1 MVAPLMKLNQEEYYK
16 WKQSV
21 LSSKFYED
29 VIKKRKVTDTTKNRY
44 VLSLA
49 TYCMYNNMS
58 VDELMKEADDEERAN
73 IRVKDRKI
81 LKRLDNYRDW
91 LVEQGLQK
99 MTCQTRFNDAK
110 WCYRRMYIEVPELNE
125 FDYPREQQLKYSD
138 LPTTIDIQKAVDGA
152 NALSNKAL
160 YLFVASSGTAKM
172 ETSLLTV
179 QDFIDATRG
188 EYHNEIDNIHNVL
201 KILDGKKDVIPLFEM
216 HREKTD
222 YYYHT
227 CCSPEATQAIINLLQ
242 AQPIIKND
250 DPLFYLSYNG
260 IAKAFQRANH
270 KHNWGKI
277 KNYYYFSS
285 HRLRKRHASIIGNY
299 DLANYLQG
307 RKPDNKIKETY
318 YFNNPKKVKEEY
330 LKHLNELTI
339 YESNYKDIY
348 SEEYEELL
356 KENEELR
363 KLIDSQKTKI
373 TELDGINKALSKRMG
388 SVETQVKDMARSNDI
403 TYIQSIALEDE
414 SVNKYGLM
422 DIIIDLYT
430 DDVEG
435 HKIKHVD
442 AMYVKKLI
450 PRALIIRS
458 YDDDFMDENGEWM
471 FRDNLLLLYGQ
482 EKFDEVWRT
491 IDKFRFIA
499 FPFME
504 KEYLHE
510 SQSRDIDIALL
521 RYMKKL
527 YDDGEEPTQ
536 EAVYKIVWDVLDI
549 DEVLGDYAI

>member
-1 MVAPLMKLNQEEYYK
+1 
-16 WKQSV
+16 
-21 LSSKFYED
+21 
-29 VIKKRKVTDTTKNRY
+29 
-44 VLSLA
+44 
-49 TYCMYNNMS
+49 MYNNMS

-242 AQPIIKND
+242 AQHIIKND

-318 YFNNPKKVKEEY
+318 YFNNPKK
-330 LKHLNELTI
+330 LK
-339 YESNYKDIY
+339 K
-348 SEEYEELL
+348 
-356 KENEELR
+356 
-363 KLIDSQKTKI
+363 
-373 TELDGINKALSKRMG
+373 
-388 SVETQVKDMARSNDI
+388 
-403 TYIQSIALEDE
+403 SI
-414 SVNKYGLM
+414 
-422 DIIIDLYT
+422 
-430 DDVEG
+430 
-435 HKIKHVD
+435 
-442 AMYVKKLI
+442 
-450 PRALIIRS
+450 
-458 YDDDFMDENGEWM
+458 
-471 FRDNLLLLYGQ
+471 
-482 EKFDEVWRT
+482 
-491 IDKFRFIA
+491 
-499 FPFME
+499 
-504 KEYLHE
+504 
-510 SQSRDIDIALL
+510 
-521 RYMKKL
+521 
-527 YDDGEEPTQ
+527 
-536 EAVYKIVWDVLDI
+536 
-549 DEVLGDYAI
+549 